1 MTYHYTNNQPILTSA
16 ARTSSGQ
23 SSGFLVAGWLEGVLL
38 LNISAAS
45 GTGRKLALRID
56 VSWDNSTFY
65 TLQGIGPYE
74 FTGTGTYAIPASNF
88 GKYMRINYTISGT
101 SASFTFDISLLGKT

>member
-1 MTYHYTNNQPILTSA
+1 MANHYVNTQPILSSA

-23 SSGFLVAGWLEGVLL
+23 SSGFLVSGWLEGVLL

-45 GTGRKLALRID
+45 GTGRKLSIRID
-56 VSWDNSTFY
+56 VSDDNSTFY

-74 FTGTGTYAIPASNF
+74 FTVTGTYGIPATNF

-101 SASFTFDISLLGKT
+101 SASFTFSIGLMGKT